1 MQVMRNTP
9 LKSRL
14 ALDMLAVETFEAG
27 KAELIA
33 PPTIN
38 TGRDS
43 TCACCSDPFTC
54 PCSYPACRA

>member
-1 MQVMRNTP
+1 MKMPHTTA
-9 LKSRL
+9 LKQRL
-14 ALDMLAVETFEAG
+14 SVDALRVETFEAG
-27 KAELIA
+27 EAMVIA